1 MKNIDRLAQI
11 KTTDLLFWLSLTD
24 IAYLIKREGSTFID
38 DYALEVRSLPT
49 IIICQT
55 VKTET
60 NSVLQNSDDGDTSDP
75 VGWVTP
81 GPYLSG
87 HFKHQLYVS
96 SDAKLHKQSYAIGR
110 HLNNSAIISLITK
123 GVVVQHIGFGHHE
136 INFVLSTP
144 EFIEYMTQREPK
156 LV

>member
-11 KTTDLLFWLSLTD
+11 KTTDPLFWLSLTD
-24 IAYLIKREGSTFID
+24 IANLLKRDGPTFID
-38 DYALEVRSLPT
+38 EYTLDTRQLPT

-55 VKTET
+55 VETET
-60 NSVLQNSDDGDTSDP
+60 NRVLQNNEDVDTLDP

-87 HFKHQLYVS
+87 HFKFPLYV
-96 SDAKLHKQSYAIGR
+96 AKDDNLHKGSCALGR
-110 HLNNSAIISLITK
+110 YLNNSAILSLITK
-123 GVVVQHIGFGHHE
+123 GVVIQHTGFGHHE
-136 INFVLSTP
+136 LNFVLSIE
-144 EFIEYMTQREPK
+144 EFVEYMTRREPK

>member
-1 MKNIDRLAQI
+1 MTVTHLIRL
-11 KTTDLLFWLSLTD
+11 D
-24 IAYLIKREGSTFID
+24 G
-38 DYALEVRSLPT
+38 SLP
-49 IIICQT
+49 
-55 VKTET
+55 
-60 NSVLQNSDDGDTSDP
+60 
-75 VGWVTP
+75 
-81 GPYLSG
+81 G
-87 HFKHQLYVS
+87 HISLVISSKLYVS

-110 HLNNSAIISLITK
+110 HLDNSAIISLITK